1 MFDELFDW
9 LNDLP
14 FEEQQL
20 FLKAF
25 EKLKGDYEEYK
36 LLNRKSA
43 LEELKRVVISLK
55 NDIDNNNQ
63 KVK

>member
-1 MFDELFDW
+1 MFDVLFDW

-25 EKLKGDYEEYK
+25 EELKDDYEGYK

-55 NDIDNNNQ
+55 NDIDNNKQ